1 MYYKIIIN
9 FFLIGFLVIFQ
20 LSFIRTLPGW
30 FMYLDIIIV
39 FLVYIVSLA
48 QPRTIWWWIIGT
60 GMLLDFL
67 AFTPFGFHLLGVS
80 VMAVVVYY
88 LKNSYFTNR
97 SLYSFLALTV
107 SATLSYGLLRG
118 LLNIISALALSM
130 PLEVFTS
137 QFFWLA
143 QGRVIIMNLIFS
155 VLFFYLITIFTK
167 RYRPVFID

>member
-1 MYYKIIIN
+1 MYYKLAIN
-9 FFLIGFLVIFQ
+9 ILLIGFLIIFQ

-30 FMYLDIIIV
+30 FMHLDIIIV

-48 QPRTIWWWIIGT
+48 QLRTIWWWVIGT
-60 GMLLDFL
+60 GVLLDFL
-67 AFTPFGFHLLGVS
+67 AFTPFGFHLLGIS

-97 SLYSFLALTV
+97 SLYSFLALTAA
-107 SATLSYGLLRG
+107 ATLSYGLFCG
-118 LLNIISALALSM
+118 LLNIISALALSA
-130 PLEVFTS
+130 PLDVFTS

-155 VLFFYLITIFTK
+155 ILIFYIITFFTK
-167 RYRPVFID
+167 RYRPVFIN

>member
-9 FFLIGFLVIFQ
+9 FLLIGFLVIFQ

-30 FMYLDIIIV
+30 FMYLNIIIV

-48 QPRTIWWWIIGT
+48 QPRTIWWWVIGT
-60 GMLLDFL
+60 GALLDFL
-67 AFTPFGFHLLGVS
+67 AFTPFGFHLLGGS

-107 SATLSYGLLRG
+107 SATLSYGLLLG
-118 LLNIISALALSM
+118 LLNIISALVVSA
-130 PLEVFTS
+130 PLDMFTS

-143 QGRVIIMNLIFS
+143 QSRVIIMNLIFS